1 MRETDNR
8 INRTKHRQQE
18 PSGGKNQ
25 QADGA
30 LTERNAVL
38 VGNEASQAHNVKEL
52 RRKGLTRYD
61 AELISQQG
69 RRYVD
74 VTQPSTKYGENVLQV
89 NTAKSNNTA
98 NRRLRNAKQEM
109 SDKNP
114 SGKAN
119 ESKGNHNLRA
129 SR

>member
-18 PSGGKNQ
+18 PGAKNQ

-30 LTERNAVL
+30 LTERNAVV
-38 VGNEASQAHNVKEL
+38 VGNGAPEVHNVKEL

-61 AELISQQG
+61 AELISQQD
-69 RRYVD
+69 RRYSNVA
-74 VTQPSTKYGENVLQV
+74 QPSTKYGENVLQV
-89 NTAKSNNTA
+89 NTAKSTA

-109 SDKNP
+109 SEKMV
-114 SGKAN
+114 KTN
-119 ESKGNHNLRA
+119 ESKGSHSLRA